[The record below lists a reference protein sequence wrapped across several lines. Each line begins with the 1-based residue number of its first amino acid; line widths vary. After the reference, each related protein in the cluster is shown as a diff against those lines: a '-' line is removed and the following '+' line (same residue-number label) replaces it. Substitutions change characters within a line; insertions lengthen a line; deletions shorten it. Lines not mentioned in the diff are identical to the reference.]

1 MLSGLVANSVVRDW
15 PIKSSLIGSR
25 EDYGCDMK
33 EVAATTTLRLER
45 YPFCAALHWIVVAAG
60 VFCSLNREILATAT
74 HPVRKCRIFLPKN
87 SDRGRMRHVTR
98 APALESDA
106 KTPVSRLR
114 SSGQAMTSSCRQHFL
129 YITLYSSR
137 SANSTVRF
145 RCAALRF
152 DAYFQEQFCNDSSRP
167 PWQPQG
173 RSRLS
178 QYTRV
183 TRWT

>member
-1 MLSGLVANSVVRDW
+1 MRKSLPSGLVANSVVRDL
-15 PIKSSLIGSR
+15 PIKSSLTGSR

-87 SDRGRMRHVTR
+87 SDFGRMRHVTR

-106 KTPVSRLR
+106 KTPVIRLR

-137 SANSTVRF
+137 SANSTAGSAAQPCVLMRTSKSSFVMTPHVR
-145 RCAALRF
+145 RGNLRV
-152 DAYFQEQFCNDSSRP
+152 DRDS
-167 PWQPQG
+167 
-173 RSRLS
+173 LN
-178 QYTRV
+178 THE
-183 TRWT
+183 